1 MNEPAGTTERRGR
14 GPVLLLLLLLALLAM
29 LVSLGLV
36 ITLILL

>member
-14 GPVLLLLLLLALLAM
+14 GPVLLLLLLALLAM

>member
-1 MNEPAGTTERRGR
+1 MNEPAGTPERRGR
-14 GPVLLLLLLLALLAM
+14 GPVLLILLLALLAM